1 MRLLFLLLAWLLAA
15 PLQAADTVDTVPRY
29 VSFPVI
35 IVNTSDG
42 LSYNGL
48 FSLKVQLQVNSPEAH
63 EQAEALRPLFQDALT
78 RATYRLAQLYVDPRK
93 PVPWVRLMRELDSA
107 VQRVAGKTKIRVLIL
122 EATTRAS

>member
-1 MRLLFLLLAWLLAA
+1 MRLLFLILFWLGVT
-15 PLQAADTVDTVPRY
+15 PLQAADTMDNVPRY

-48 FSLKVQLQVNSPEAH
+48 FSVKVQLQVNNPAAY

-93 PVPWVRLMRELDSA
+93 PVPWTRLVQELDSA